1 MRVMR
6 EYFGVDRTTVT
17 YEHQITGVGGNTDE
31 FFVLCEAGR
40 QAGHAAVRT
49 TVHFTHEEMA
59 HLLAD
64 YRRNHPI
71 QGTRQPFLLPG
82 PHTAWRGRLKRAV
95 ARFLQRWRPAL

>member
-31 FFVLCEAGR
+31 CFVLCETGR
-40 QAGHAAVRT
+40 LAGHAAVRT

-59 HLLAD
+59 QLLAD

-71 QGTRQPFLLPG
+71 QGTSQAFLLPG
-82 PHTAWRGRLKRAV
+82 PHTAWLGRLKRAV
-95 ARFLQRWRPAL
+95 CRFLQDWRPAL